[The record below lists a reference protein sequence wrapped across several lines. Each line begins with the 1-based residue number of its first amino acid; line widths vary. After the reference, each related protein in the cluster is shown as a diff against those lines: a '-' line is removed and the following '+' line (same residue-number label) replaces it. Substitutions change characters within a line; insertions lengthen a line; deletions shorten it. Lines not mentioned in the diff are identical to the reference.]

1 MPERVVKQFTD
12 NPRRVTDP
20 GYELA
25 PTAAAEHVH
34 IRARRACYH
43 LRRYSILSRSWS
55 ALHNAVGGPPQAL
68 RASVWMAPCGRPVR
82 PAVME
87 TIVLS
92 SLRNSVT
99 SSIATGASHRCLRCH
114 CLKRDAG

>member
-12 NPRRVTDP
+12 IPRRVTDP

-25 PTAAAEHVH
+25 PTVAEKHVH
-34 IRARRACYH
+34 NPARRAYYH

-68 RASVWMAPCGRPVR
+68 RASV
-82 PAVME
+82 
-87 TIVLS
+87 
-92 SLRNSVT
+92 
-99 SSIATGASHRCLRCH
+99 
-114 CLKRDAG
+114 